1 MRCEQVGGRPA
12 HHASAQGLGSVWRH
26 VMARQACP
34 STSGRRS
41 PSAASMRGASW
52 RSSRA
57 GTPGARRCD
66 DAAPGLSDG
75 RFDHIRPANS
85 AARRATGVAFQLE
98 NGAIRCLDVESRL
111 PSLSTQTTAVGHMCA
126 PASMSGRAER
136 LHSTFVCSRE
146 TGDDN
151 WLLNSVEDACMSWRC
166 SRSYY

>member
-1 MRCEQVGGRPA
+1 MIINAKQSTVRHNKQHINQLSTKYHTHKACSRQQTADSR

-75 RFDHIRPANS
+75 RFGHIRPANS

-98 NGAIRCLDVESRL
+98 NSVIRCLGVETLAVVCGPGYCSHC
-111 PSLSTQTTAVGHMCA
+111 PST
-126 PASMSGRAER
+126 PR
-136 LHSTFVCSRE
+136 
-146 TGDDN
+146 
-151 WLLNSVEDACMSWRC
+151 
-166 SRSYY
+166 